1 MQVRFIVALAVS
13 ACVMALSPV
22 FAEETEETST
32 EKNFD
37 NALGFYATTIGFSE
51 AAGGLQYQHWFDRVG
66 FQITAGGYYN
76 PQNGGRTINYSVL
89 LDGLFSVYR
98 DDITPWLSGN
108 LYIWATAGH
117 HGYNL
122 ATYDGYGNITNRAFV
137 PNFVAGAGIGI
148 ETILF
153 RHFSIPI
160 QFGYTAEFP
169 DYPTA
174 GFSVGT
180 GLRYRF

>member
-1 MQVRFIVALAVS
+1 MKKLFIAGIAIL

-22 FAEETEETST
+22 FAEETVQAPSPA
-32 EKNFD
+32 NFD
-37 NALGFYATTIGFSE
+37 NALGIYTTSVGFGES
-51 AAGGLQYQHWFDRVG
+51 AGGLQYQRWFDRAG
-66 FQITAGGYYN
+66 LQITAGGYYN
-76 PQNGGRTINYSVL
+76 PQNGGRKINYSVL

-98 DDITPWLSGN
+98 DDITQWLSGN
-108 LYIWATAGH
+108 LYVWATVGH
-117 HGYNL
+117 HGY
-122 ATYDGYGNITNRAFV
+122 TSVSYDSNGNVTDSSFV

-148 ETILF
+148 ETVLF

-169 DYPTA
+169 VAPAA